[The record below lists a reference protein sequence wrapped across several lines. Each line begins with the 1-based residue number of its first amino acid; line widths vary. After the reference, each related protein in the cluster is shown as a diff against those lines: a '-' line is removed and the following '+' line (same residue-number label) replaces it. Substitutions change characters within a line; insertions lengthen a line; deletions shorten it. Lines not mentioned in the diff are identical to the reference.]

1 MHICGYFLSR
11 SKSISEKATLLKTGL
26 AFYLR
31 RGIHKFIKTCFKIIN
46 YEGKERLLRNI
57 MPNCLRRTV
66 KDMLT
71 KFHPVSPDQSYVV
84 KKKKIRC
91 CTDLQI

>member
-26 AFYLR
+26 VFYLR

-71 KFHPVSPDQSYVV
+71 KFHPVSPDHKMLYRF
-84 KKKKIRC
+84 K
-91 CTDLQI
+91 DLGTLI